1 MDLRKVGELRE
12 GCVALVMRIC
22 EYASSY
28 RVLTVLV
35 SKRNV
40 DESMVSEGAH
50 GSESSGLLSSTLGS
64 GGDEETSILAPVQS
78 LSPLLASLV
87 PEGLPLSREVAVTC
101 RYSKEDTIVLLEN
114 SGVRE
119 GFDVGGLGWCM
130 HLGEDFILEGLSNPE
145 AW

>member
-1 MDLRKVGELRE
+1 
-12 GCVALVMRIC
+12 
-22 EYASSY
+22 
-28 RVLTVLV
+28 VLV
-35 SKRNV
+35 SEGNV
-40 DESMVSEGAH
+40 NESVVSEGAH
-50 GSESSGLLSSTLGS
+50 GSESSGLLSSTLGA

-87 PEGLPLSREVAVTC
+87 PEGLPLSGEVAVTC

-119 GFDVGGLGWCM
+119 GFDVGGLGWCV
-130 HLGEDFILEGLSNPE
+130 HFGEDFIVKGLSNPE